1 MPCPAHEK
9 VRAAEAEAEY
19 LLQFGIRIIDQKD
32 IPGRVLWECEANEL
46 LEDSYRL
53 DEYARVHVP
62 LMCMQ
67 YPYTKYGRNV
77 PFKVSKKTYNY
88 TGISYDI
95 DKLDQVVDVDRNS
108 PAYAA
113 GIRPRDIIEKIGRHK
128 MDHSAEEFSSA
139 YKRFIT
145 NTMQYRDPKTMFTD
159 ANGFK
164 YCMFWDVFKYPQ
176 IADASQSS
184 DYLPAFSYLY
194 YFAPYINPSGN
205 NACTF
210 NIKRGKTKLEVI
222 IRPTIRSEVTVEI
235 K

>member
-1 MPCPAHEK
+1 MRQAS
-9 VRAAEAEAEY
+9 
-19 LLQFGIRIIDQKD
+19 
-32 IPGRVLWECEANEL
+32 VLVTL
-46 LEDSYRL
+46 
-53 DEYARVHVP
+53 
-62 LMCMQ
+62 
-67 YPYTKYGRNV
+67 
-77 PFKVSKKTYNY
+77 
-88 TGISYDI
+88 
-95 DKLDQVVDVDRNS
+95 
-108 PAYAA
+108 
-113 GIRPRDIIEKIGRHK
+113 EKIGRHK